1 MVPTSQLEG
10 LVSSNSVTPIEQESR
25 AASVHEASQD
35 DWTLPSGVIRS
46 PKRRVRAAESRAN
59 WFRYYAG
66 FSVGFVEDI
75 ISHLDLADG
84 ATLLDSWLGAGTT
97 AEVAARQGFQLRG
110 FDLNPAMLLVARAR
124 SVPTSV
130 ADQIPTLTKSISRSY
145 ERCMKKSAKSAR
157 RENEPLEQWLQPAS
171 AAAFRILEQSLET
184 SYLKGEPSSVTPLWR
199 RAGQVPPL
207 LALYYVAL
215 FRSLRHFISEFQTSN
230 PTWIKVSTGGERIQL
245 TSERILRRF
254 CREIDSLLRAIKLE
268 TKLMPSVGVRA
279 SVIKQASSLQLPIS
293 SGTVDAAV
301 SSPAYC
307 TRIDYV
313 RATLPELA
321 VIGYPNG
328 DVMRLLREQM
338 MGTPTINKRLAN
350 NGVTWG
356 PTCARFLSAVQ
367 NHSSKASSTYY
378 LKYYCQYFASAFA
391 SLREI
396 DRVLKKSG
404 RCVLV
409 VQDSYYKEVQNDLP
423 QIFIELAAGL
433 GWSLKRKINFQ
444 VKQTLAGVNPE
455 VKSYRTNFQAT
466 ESALI
471 FSK

>member
-1 MVPTSQLEG
+1 MLSPSHLKQ
-10 LVSSNSVTPIEQESR
+10 LVSGNSVSLIEQQPHVTVS
-25 AASVHEASQD
+25 EAQQD
-35 DWTLPSGVIRS
+35 DGMFAAGVIRS
-46 PKRRVRAAESRAN
+46 PKRRVQAAESRAN

-75 ISHLDLADG
+75 VSHIDLAEG
-84 ATLLDSWLGAGTT
+84 AILLDSWLGAGTT
-97 AEVAARQGFQLRG
+97 AEVAASKGFQLRG

-124 SVPTSV
+124 TVPTGV
-130 ADQIPTLTKSISRSY
+130 ADQIPVLTKCISRSY
-145 ERCMKKSAKSAR
+145 NRRIRNGATSAH
-157 RENEPLEQWLQPAS
+157 RENEPLGQWLQPSS
-171 AAAFRILEQSLET
+171 AAAFRTLEQLLET
-184 SYLKGEPSSVTPLWR
+184 SVLNLDSSSVTPLWQ
-199 RAGQVPPL
+199 RAGQTQPL
-207 LALYYVAL
+207 LALFYVAL

-245 TSERILRRF
+245 TSDRILRRF
-254 CREIDSLLRAIKLE
+254 CREIESLLKAIKLE
-268 TKLMPSVGVRA
+268 TKVMPSVGVRA
-279 SVIKQASSLQLPIS
+279 SVIRQASSLQLPIS

-321 VIGYPNG
+321 VVGHPNG

-338 MGTPTINKRLAN
+338 MGTPTINRAQAN
-350 NGVTWG
+350 NGITWG

-378 LKYYCQYFASAFA
+378 LKYYRQYFASAFA

-409 VQDSYYKEVQNDLP
+409 VQDSYYKEVHNDLP
-423 QIFIELAAGL
+423 QIFVEMATGL
-433 GWSLKRKINFQ
+433 GWSLKRKIDFQ

-455 VKSYRTNFQAT
+455 VKSYRTTFHAT